1 MEVYKGPHLV
11 INHEQ
16 ANSRLISTWKSS
28 PPNDLAYRKELIQH
42 LYIVQEIKPAQV
54 MWLMENLTFK
64 IDDATKIWADE
75 NISKPIFKSGFIA
88 KRQDGFHQVAIIVGH
103 DVLAYLEVTDIF
115 NEHSSS
121 GFKPKYFATETEAK
135 SWLNGDLNIK
145 DFKSGDELTIN
156 FKGIDDK
163 GKAVFEFKEQI
174 SNFASTINSFKTIIE
189 QPHFIKNNIDKFSN
203 LTKREKETLKFI
215 INGDDNKQ
223 IAEKMHVSPNT
234 IRTHRNR
241 IWKKLEI
248 QNLRECLRY
257 SCFFN

>member
-103 DVLAYLEVTDIF
+103 DVLA
-115 NEHSSS
+115 
-121 GFKPKYFATETEAK
+121 
-135 SWLNGDLNIK
+135 
-145 DFKSGDELTIN
+145 
-156 FKGIDDK
+156 
-163 GKAVFEFKEQI
+163 
-174 SNFASTINSFKTIIE
+174 
-189 QPHFIKNNIDKFSN
+189 
-203 LTKREKETLKFI
+203 TLK
-215 INGDDNKQ
+215 
-223 IAEKMHVSPNT
+223 
-234 IRTHRNR
+234 
-241 IWKKLEI
+241 
-248 QNLRECLRY
+248 
-257 SCFFN
+257 